1 MLAKMSVFFLPISF
15 MTSYFSV
22 QIPDLTNGY
31 TGATYWGAFGVI
43 AAVSFLGI
51 FFFGKLLEAL
61 SDSLDSLSRTTT
73 DWIGDRY
80 DGFMGRF
87 RSKRANRAADEDE
100 KGDDLGESD
109 D

>member
-31 TGATYWGAFGVI
+31 TGATYWSAFGVI

-61 SDSLDSLSRTTT
+61 SDSLDTLSRTTT

-80 DGFMGRF
+80 AGIMVRF
-87 RSKRANRAADEDE
+87 RSKRNSGTADDDE
-100 KGDDLGESD
+100 KGDELGESD